1 MNSKHVDRWEELRNV
16 NPNLAREYLRIYTT
30 MDVAQKHFNRFKSEC
45 ESWLDNIY
53 KTEVK
58 HMNAIEMFKKLGY
71 KYNKYRDR
79 NQMIEYCKGDSTA
92 VLFWI
97 KERKFSVSEYCEPK
111 DITVD
116 ELKAIQKQM
125 EELGWI

>member
-1 MNSKHVDRWEELRNV
+1 
-16 NPNLAREYLRIYTT
+16 
-30 MDVAQKHFNRFKSEC
+30 
-45 ESWLDNIY
+45 
-53 KTEVK
+53 
-58 HMNAIEMFKKLGY
+58 MNAREMFKKLGY

-79 NQMIEYCKGDSTA
+79 NQMIEYRKGDSTS

-97 KERKFSVSEYCEPK
+97 NERVFSVSEYCEPK

-116 ELKAIQKQM
+116 EFKAIQKQM